1 MSRTGLRETS
11 GKTSVIAATMSTHK
25 EDVGQVRRYQCVNST
40 WSSDKNSV
48 TAVKHR
54 RRHWPWRTDT
64 DAQWSSDPVRSK
76 TL

>member
-40 WSSDKNSV
+40 
-48 TAVKHR
+48 
-54 RRHWPWRTDT
+54 
-64 DAQWSSDPVRSK
+64 
-76 TL
+76 